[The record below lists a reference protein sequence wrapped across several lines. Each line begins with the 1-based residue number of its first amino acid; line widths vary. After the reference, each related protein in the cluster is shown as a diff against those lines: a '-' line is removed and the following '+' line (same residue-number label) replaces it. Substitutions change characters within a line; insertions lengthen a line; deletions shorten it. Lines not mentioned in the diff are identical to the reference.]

1 MPRRSFKTRQKQTGS
16 KGYPL
21 RMGQLLGPY
30 SIGSIYPCD
39 ANTTIMI
46 AGLDAFDTSKMNR
59 VQDSRLE
66 RYIGVDQLFAPPA
79 NEGAGSGYVPA
90 IRFPNWLYCPRCGR
104 MRYVQPN
111 DTSNAIYCD
120 NPACQAKTKHKTKL
134 VPERFV
140 VVCPRGHIDSFPVM
154 QWVHGGEDHDPGD
167 SNHVITRWT
176 LGGSTT
182 MGDIVYTCSCGAK
195 RSLAG
200 ATQHGGLNRIGYHCT
215 GREPWLDRVSST
227 PCDST
232 NEDLRVVIMGA
243 TNVSYADTVSSVL
256 IPDAVDEK
264 TKGVIGEQYESLCD
278 MESKGLLGAAL
289 DMLSTS
295 SKIAKQSLLLAYRM
309 RKTQPTKD
317 ISEDEYLHEEY
328 LTLKEARGSSKGE
341 FEASSVNH
349 LAYDSLLINSY
360 ISRLTLVDTLTV
372 TRALVGLSRLNPE
385 ANDGRPTRERR
396 ATLARNPRL
405 DWTLAIQTIG
415 EGIFIE
421 LNGDELSDWAKRPE
435 VANRFAMM
443 QENFDTALQRRN
455 RELKQLNPKYVVLH
469 TLSHLL
475 MLSISKVCGYSA
487 ASLRERVYCEKY
499 LEEGSELFD
508 DMHGL
513 LIYTA
518 SQSGDGSLGGLVR
531 AGKPGRFEDVL
542 NDALN
547 EALWCSDDPVCIE
560 STGQGLDS
568 CNLAACFNCCLVP
581 ETACEIGNKF
591 LDRGLVVGTLDV
603 PTIGLFGAELREA

>member
-1 MPRRSFKTRQKQTGS
+1 MPRRSFKNKQKQGAS

-30 SIGSIYPCD
+30 SVGSIYPCD

-46 AGLDAFDTSKMNR
+46 AGLDAFDTSKMSR

-66 RYIGVDQLFAPPA
+66 RYIGVSKLFEPPA

-90 IRFPNWLYCPRCGR
+90 VRFPNWLYCPRCGR
-104 MRYVQPN
+104 MRYVLQN

-120 NPACQAKTKHKTKL
+120 NPACLTKTKHKTKL

-154 QWVHGGEDHDPGD
+154 QWVHSGEDHDPRD
-167 SNHVITRWT
+167 PNHVITRRT
-176 LGGSTT
+176 RGGSTT
-182 MGDIVYTCSCGAK
+182 MGDIVYACSCGAR

-200 ATQHGGLNRIGYHCT
+200 ATQHGGLNTIGYHCT
-215 GREPWLDRVSST
+215 GREPWLNRVSSAS
-227 PCDST
+227 CDST
-232 NEDLRVVIMGA
+232 NEDLRVVTMGA

-264 TKGVIGEQYESLCD
+264 TKRAISEQYESLCD
-278 MESKGLLGAAL
+278 MESKGLLDIAL
-289 DMLSTS
+289 TMLSTS
-295 SKIAKQSLLLAYRM
+295 SKIAEHSLLLAYRM
-309 RKTQPTKD
+309 RKNRPTKD
-317 ISEDEYLHEEY
+317 VSENEYLHEEY
-328 LTLKEARGSSKGE
+328 LTLKEARSSAKGE
-341 FEASSVNH
+341 FEA
-349 LAYDSLLINSY
+349 LTADPQAYDSPIIKSY
-360 ISRLTLVDTLTV
+360 ISSMALVDTLTV

-385 ANDGRPTRERR
+385 ANNDRSMRERR
-396 ATLARNPRL
+396 MMLSRNPSL

-421 LNGDELSDWAKRPE
+421 LDDNELSDWAIRPE
-435 VANRFAMM
+435 VAKRFEII
-443 QENFDTALQRRN
+443 QGNFDTAQQRRN
-455 RELKQLNPKYVVLH
+455 RESKQLNPKYIVLH

-487 ASLRERVYCEKY
+487 ASLRERIYCEKCFDDGV
-499 LEEGSELFD
+499 EEYN
-508 DMHGL
+508 DMHGF

-581 ETACEIGNKF
+581 ETACEAGNKF
-591 LDRGLVVGTLDV
+591 LDRGLVVGTLDI
-603 PTIGLFGAELREA
+603 PTVGLFGTELR

>member
-1 MPRRSFKTRQKQTGS
+1 MPRRSFKNKQKQGAS

-30 SIGSIYPCD
+30 CVGSIYPCD

-46 AGLDAFDTSKMNR
+46 AGLDAFDTSKMSR

-66 RYIGVDQLFAPPA
+66 RYIGVSQLFEPPT

-90 IRFPNWLYCPRCGR
+90 VRFPNWLYCPRCGR
-104 MRYVQPN
+104 MRYVLLN
-111 DTSNAIYCD
+111 DTSNAIYCG
-120 NPACQAKTKHKTKL
+120 NPACLTKTKHKTKL

-154 QWVHGGEDHDPGD
+154 QWVHSGEDHDSRD
-167 SNHVITRWT
+167 HNHVITRRT
-176 LGGSTT
+176 RGGSTT
-182 MGDIVYTCSCGAK
+182 MGDIVYACSCGAR

-227 PCDST
+227 SCDST

-264 TKGVIGEQYESLCD
+264 TKRVISEQYESLCD
-278 MESKGLLGAAL
+278 MESMGSLDTAL
-289 DMLSTS
+289 TMLSTS
-295 SKIAKQSLLLAYRM
+295 LKIAEHSLLLAYRM
-309 RKTQPTKD
+309 RKTRPTKD
-317 ISEDEYLHEEY
+317 VSENEYLHEEY
-328 LTLKEARGSSKGE
+328 LTLKEARSSAKGE
-341 FEASSVNH
+341 FEALTADP
-349 LAYDSLLINSY
+349 LAYDSPIINSY
-360 ISRLTLVDTLTV
+360 ISSMALVDTLTV

-385 ANDGRPTRERR
+385 ANNDKSMRERR
-396 ATLARNPRL
+396 MTLSRNPSL

-421 LNGDELSDWAKRPE
+421 LDGNELSDWAIRPE
-435 VANRFAMM
+435 VAKRFEIM
-443 QENFDTALQRRN
+443 QGNFDTAQQRRN
-455 RELKQLNPKYVVLH
+455 RKLKQLNPKYIVLH

-487 ASLRERVYCEKY
+487 ASLRERIYCEKCFDDGV
-499 LEEGSELFD
+499 EEYN
-508 DMHGL
+508 DMHGF

-581 ETACEIGNKF
+581 ETACEAGNKF
-591 LDRGLVVGTLDV
+591 LDRGLVVGTLDI
-603 PTIGLFGAELREA
+603 PTVGLFGTELR

>member
-1 MPRRSFKTRQKQTGS
+1 MQKKTGS

-30 SIGSIYPCD
+30 SVGSIYPCD

-46 AGLDAFDTSKMNR
+46 AGLDAFDTSKMTR

-66 RYIGVDQLFAPPA
+66 RYIGVDKLFSPPA
-79 NEGAGSGYVPA
+79 NEGPGSGYVPA
-90 IRFPNWLYCPRCGR
+90 VRFPNWLYCPRCGR
-104 MRYVQPN
+104 MRYVRSN
-111 DTSNAIYCD
+111 DTSNSVYCD
-120 NPACQAKTKHKTKL
+120 NPACKAKAKRQVKL
-134 VPERFV
+134 IPERFV

-154 QWVHGGEDHDPGD
+154 QWVHGGEEHDPGD
-167 SNHVITRWT
+167 RSHVITRRT
-176 LGGSTT
+176 RGGSTT

-200 ATQHGGLNRIGYHCT
+200 ATQHGGLNRIGYHCS
-215 GREPWLDRVSST
+215 GRQPWLDKVSSA

-264 TKGVIGEQYESLCD
+264 TKGVIGEQYQMLCE
-278 MESKGLLGAAL
+278 MESNGQL
-289 DMLSTS
+289 DNAIGMLSIAQ
-295 SKIAKQSLLLAYRM
+295 KISKQSLLLAYNM
-309 RKTQPTKD
+309 KKSQAVKD
-317 ISEDEYLHEEY
+317 VSEDEYLHEEY
-328 LTLKEARGSSKGE
+328 LTLREARSSDSGE
-341 FEASSVNH
+341 FDATPVDPY
-349 LAYDSLLINSY
+349 AYDSSLINSC
-360 ISRLTLVDTLTV
+360 ISKITLVDTLTV
-372 TRALVGLSRLNPE
+372 TRALVGLARLNPE
-385 ANDGRPTRERR
+385 ANDGKPMIERR
-396 ATLARNPRL
+396 MTLSRNPRL

-415 EGIFIE
+415 EGIFLE
-421 LNGDELSDWAKRPE
+421 LDAKELSDWAERCE
-435 VANRFAMM
+435 VMQRFEMM
-443 QENFDTALQRRN
+443 QRNFDIARQRRN
-455 RELKQLNPKYVVLH
+455 REPKQLNPKYVALH

-475 MLSISKVCGYSA
+475 MLSISQICGYST
-487 ASLRERVYCEKY
+487 ASLRERIYCEKY
-499 LEEGSELFD
+499 LEEGGELFE

-542 NDALN
+542 EDALR

-560 STGQGLDS
+560 SAGQGLDS

-591 LDRGLVVGTLDV
+591 LDRGLVVGTLDT
-603 PTIGLFGAELREA
+603 PSAGLFGADLRAG

>member
-1 MPRRSFKTRQKQTGS
+1 MPRRSYKTKQNQTGS

-30 SIGSIYPCD
+30 SVGSIYPCD

-66 RYIGVDQLFAPPA
+66 RYIGVNRLFAPPA

-90 IRFPNWLYCPRCGR
+90 VRFPNWLYCPHCGR
-104 MRYVQPN
+104 MRYVLPN
-111 DTSNAIYCD
+111 DTSNAVYCD
-120 NPACQAKTKHKTKL
+120 NDACLAKIKRKTRL

-154 QWVHGGEDHDPGD
+154 QWVHSGEDHDPRD
-167 SNHVITRWT
+167 PNHVITRRT
-176 LGGSTT
+176 RGGSTT
-182 MGDIVYTCSCGAK
+182 MGDIVYICSCGAR

-215 GREPWLDRVSST
+215 GSEPWLDRMSSI

-256 IPDAVDEK
+256 IPDAVNEK
-264 TKGVIGEQYESLCD
+264 TKGVISEQYDRLCK
-278 MESKGLLGAAL
+278 MESKGLLDDVL
-289 DMLSTS
+289 DMLSKS
-295 SKIAKQSLLLAYRM
+295 YQLPKKSLLLAYQM
-309 RKTQPTKD
+309 RKAQPTKD
-317 ISEDEYLHEEY
+317 VSENEYLHEEY
-328 LTLKEARGSSKGE
+328 LTLKEAKSSAKGE
-341 FEASSVNH
+341 FEASSANP

-385 ANDGRPTRERR
+385 ANDGRSMQERR
-396 ATLARNPRL
+396 MTLSRNPRL

-415 EGIFIE
+415 EGVFIE
-421 LNGDELSDWAKRPE
+421 FDGEELANWVVRSE
-435 VANRFAMM
+435 VMERIGIM
-443 QENFDTALQRRN
+443 QHNFDVARQRRN
-455 RELKQLNPKYVVLH
+455 QELKQLNPKYVALH

-487 ASLRERVYCEKY
+487 ASLRERIYCEKY
-499 LEEGSELFD
+499 LEEDGELFD
-508 DMHGL
+508 DMHGF

-542 NDALN
+542 NDALQ

-568 CNLAACFNCCLVP
+568 CNLSACFNCCLVP

-591 LDRGLVVGTLDV
+591 LDRGLIVGTLDI
-603 PTIGLFGAELREA
+603 PTIGLFGAELRKV

>member
-1 MPRRSFKTRQKQTGS
+1 MPRRSFKTKQKQAGS

-30 SIGSIYPCD
+30 SVGSIYPCD
-39 ANTTIMI
+39 ANTTVMI
-46 AGLDAFDTSKMNR
+46 AGLDAFDTSKMKR

-66 RYIGVDQLFAPPA
+66 QYIGVNKLFAPPK
-79 NEGAGSGYVPA
+79 NDGADSGYVPA
-90 IRFPNWLYCPRCGR
+90 VRFPNWLYCPRCGR
-104 MRYVQPN
+104 MRYVLPN
-111 DTSNAIYCD
+111 DTSNAVYCD
-120 NPACQAKTKHKTKL
+120 NPACQAKAKHKIKL
-134 VPERFV
+134 IPERFI
-140 VVCPRGHIDSFPVM
+140 VVCPRGHVDSFPVM
-154 QWVHGGEDHDPGD
+154 QWVHNGENHDSRD
-167 SNHVITRWT
+167 SSHVITRRT
-176 LGGSTT
+176 CGGSTT
-182 MGDIVYTCSCGAK
+182 MGDIVYTCSCGAR

-215 GREPWLDRVSST
+215 GREPWLDRMSST
-227 PCDST
+227 PCAST

-264 TKGVIGEQYESLCD
+264 TKGVISEQYDRLCK
-278 MESKGLLGAAL
+278 MESKGVL
-289 DMLSTS
+289 DDVLDTLATLCQLP
-295 SKIAKQSLLLAYRM
+295 KASLLLAYQM
-309 RKTQPTKD
+309 RKTQSTSD
-317 ISEDEYLHEEY
+317 VSEDEYLHEEY
-328 LTLKEARGSSKGE
+328 LTLKEARSSAKGE
-341 FEASSVNH
+341 FEASMADP
-349 LAYDSLLINSY
+349 LAYNLPIINSY
-360 ISRLTLVDTLTV
+360 ISRMTLVDTLKV
-372 TRALVGLSRLNPE
+372 TRALVGLSRLNPT
-385 ANDGRPTRERR
+385 ANDGRPMRERR
-396 ATLARNPRL
+396 ATLSRNPRL

-421 LNGDELSDWAKRPE
+421 FDGDELSSWVVRPE
-435 VANRFAMM
+435 VMGRIGIM
-443 QENFDTALQRRN
+443 QHNLDVARQKRN
-455 RELKQLNPKYVVLH
+455 QEPKQLNPKYVALH

-475 MLSISKVCGYSA
+475 ILSISKVCGYSA
-487 ASLRERVYCEKY
+487 ASLRERIYCEKY
-499 LEEGSELFD
+499 LEDGGELFD

-542 NDALN
+542 NDALQ
-547 EALWCSDDPVCIE
+547 EALWCSNDPVCIE

-591 LDRGLVVGTLDV
+591 LDRGLIVGTLDV
-603 PTIGLFGAELREA
+603 PTIGLFGADLREV

>member
-1 MPRRSFKTRQKQTGS
+1 MPRRSFTTKQKKASS

-46 AGLDAFDTSKMNR
+46 AGLDAFDTTKMNR

-66 RYIGVDQLFAPPA
+66 RYIGVNQLFAPPA

-90 IRFPNWLYCPRCGR
+90 VRFPNWLYCPRCGR

-111 DTSNAIYCD
+111 DTSSAVYCD

-154 QWVHGGEDHDPGD
+154 QWVHNGEDHDPKD
-167 SNHVITRWT
+167 PSHVLTRRT
-176 LGGSTT
+176 RGGSTT
-182 MGDIVYTCSCGAK
+182 MGDIVYTCSCGAR

-200 ATQHGGLNRIGYHCT
+200 ATRHGGLNRIGYHCT
-215 GREPWLDRVSST
+215 SREPWLDRVSST

-256 IPDAVDEK
+256 IPDAVDER
-264 TKGVIGEQYESLCD
+264 TKGVISEQYESLCD
-278 MESKGLLGAAL
+278 MESKGLLDAAL
-289 DMLSTS
+289 TMLSTS

-309 RKTQPTKD
+309 RKTQSTNVV
-317 ISEDEYLHEEY
+317 SEDEYLHEEY
-328 LTLKEARGSSKGE
+328 LTLKEARSSATGE
-341 FEASSVNH
+341 FEASMADP
-349 LAYDSLLINSY
+349 LAYNSPIINSY
-360 ISRLTLVDTLTV
+360 ISRMSLVDTLTV
-372 TRALVGLSRLNPE
+372 TCALVGLSRLNPE
-385 ANDGRPTRERR
+385 ANDGRPMRKRR

-421 LNGDELSDWAKRPE
+421 IKGSELSEWAMRPA
-435 VANRFAMM
+435 VAKRFAMM
-443 QENFDTALQRRN
+443 QENFDTAQRRRN
-455 RELKQLNPKYVVLH
+455 REPKQLNPKYVVLH

-487 ASLRERVYCEKY
+487 ASLRERIYCEKY
-499 LEEGSELFD
+499 LEEGSKLFD

-531 AGKPGRFEDVL
+531 AGKPGRFEGVL

-591 LDRGLVVGTLDV
+591 LDRGLVVGALDV
-603 PTIGLFGAELREA
+603 PAIGLFGAELREA

>member
-1 MPRRSFKTRQKQTGS
+1 MPRRNFKTEQKQTGS

-30 SIGSIYPCD
+30 SVGSIYPCD

-66 RYIGVDQLFAPPA
+66 RYIGVNQLFAPPA

-90 IRFPNWLYCPRCGR
+90 VRFPNWLYCPRCGR
-104 MRYVQPN
+104 MRYVLPN
-111 DTSNAIYCD
+111 DTSNAVYCD

-134 VPERFV
+134 IPERFV

-154 QWVHGGEDHDPGD
+154 QWVHSGENHDLRDP
-167 SNHVITRWT
+167 NHVITRRT
-176 LGGSTT
+176 RGGSTT
-182 MGDIVYTCSCGAK
+182 MGDIVYTCSCGAR

-215 GREPWLDRVSST
+215 GREPWLDRFSST

-264 TKGVIGEQYESLCD
+264 TKDVISEQYDRLCE
-278 MESKGLLGAAL
+278 MESGGLLDNAL
-289 DMLSTS
+289 DMLATS
-295 SKIAKQSLLLAYRM
+295 YRLSKESLLLAYRI
-309 RKTQPTKD
+309 RKTQLAKD
-317 ISEDEYLHEEY
+317 TSEDEYLHEEY
-328 LTLKEARGSSKGE
+328 LTLKEARSSAKGE
-341 FEASSVNH
+341 FEASSADP
-349 LAYDSLLINSY
+349 LAYASPLINSY

-385 ANDGRPTRERR
+385 ANDGRPMRERR
-396 ATLARNPRL
+396 AALSRNPRL

-421 LNGDELSDWAKRPE
+421 FDGEELSNWAVRPE
-435 VANRFAMM
+435 VMEHIGIM
-443 QENFDTALQRRN
+443 QHNFDVARQRRN
-455 RELKQLNPKYVVLH
+455 QELKQLNPKYVALH

-487 ASLRERVYCEKY
+487 ASLRERIYCEKY

-531 AGKPGRFEDVL
+531 SGKPGRLEDVL
-542 NDALN
+542 NDALQ
-547 EALWCSDDPVCIE
+547 EALWCSGDPVCIE

-581 ETACEIGNKF
+581 ETACEIGNKL
-591 LDRGLVVGTLDV
+591 LDRGLVVGTLDI
-603 PTIGLFGAELREA
+603 PTIGLFGAELREV